1 MSGALARRLTGI
13 SDDAAPDRAD
23 TAWLSESVGWL
34 ALMATRDTYAADPS
48 LWRLGEE
55 GRARTTEDFTHH
67 LRAALAGD
75 LQWREHVRYSV
86 TLFDARG
93 FPQRWLTDAFA
104 TLSGV
109 LAEAFGESVGPDVR
123 ARLDAGPA
131 LLVQLAADAGIDVH
145 RTTRYDG
152 EDQ

>member
-1 MSGALARRLTGI
+1 MSGALAKRLTGI
-13 SDDAAPDRAD
+13 GEDDAPDRAD

-34 ALMATRDTYAADPS
+34 ALMATRDTYRADPW
-48 LWRLGEE
+48 LWRLGED

-75 LQWREHVRYSV
+75 LQWREHVRYSL

-93 FPQRWLTDAFA
+93 FPQRWLTDAFV
-104 TLSGV
+104 TLSDV
-109 LAEAFGESVGPDVR
+109 VAEGFGESVGQDVR
-123 ARLDAGPA
+123 TRLDAGPA

-145 RTTRYDG
+145 RTTRYDAG
-152 EDQ
+152 D